1 MAESSS
7 AYKLR
12 KNCVDSQIKR
22 SSDNREKI
30 DLCQKYDGTQ
40 IAEKNLHFYIEER
53 RFGHLS
59 NCRLDGRSTKK
70 FKMRSK
76 SQDLTF
82 QRWKIVRF
90 RHSN

>member
-40 IAEKNLHFYIEER
+40 IAER
-53 RFGHLS
+53 RRIFIFIFTEGWGTCL
-59 NCRLDGRSTKK
+59 NADFFVEK
-70 FKMRSK
+70 
-76 SQDLTF
+76 
-82 QRWKIVRF
+82 
-90 RHSN
+90 

>member
-1 MAESSS
+1 MFR
-7 AYKLR
+7 LH
-12 KNCVDSQIKR
+12 N
-22 SSDNREKI
+22 NR
-30 DLCQKYDGTQ
+30 G
-40 IAEKNLHFYIEER
+40 EER
-53 RFGHLS
+53 RLTFAKNMMEL
-59 NCRLDGRSTKK
+59 RLQRRIFIFILKKEGLGTCLTADLMVEVQKK

>member
-40 IAEKNLHFYIEER
+40 IAERGESSFLYLRKVGALVLMPTF
-53 RFGHLS
+53 
-59 NCRLDGRSTKK
+59 CRKVVQKK
-70 FKMRSK
+70 
-76 SQDLTF
+76 
-82 QRWKIVRF
+82 VR
-90 RHSN
+90 

>member
-12 KNCVDSQIKR
+12 KNCVDSQIKK

-40 IAEKNLHFYIEER
+40 IAERGESSFLYLRKVGALVLMPEKYM
-53 RFGHLS
+53 S
-59 NCRLDGRSTKK
+59 KSKK
-70 FKMRSK
+70 K
-76 SQDLTF
+76 SQDE
-82 QRWKIVRF
+82 K
-90 RHSN
+90 

>member
-40 IAEKNLHFYIEER
+40 IAEREGESSFLYLRKVGALVLMPEKY
-53 RFGHLS
+53 
-59 NCRLDGRSTKK
+59 
-70 FKMRSK
+70 MSK
-76 SQDLTF
+76 SIKKKS
-82 QRWKIVRF
+82 R
-90 RHSN
+90 

>member
-1 MAESSS
+1 M
-7 AYKLR
+7 KNFG

-40 IAEKNLHFYIEER
+40 IAERGESSFLYLRKVGALV
-53 RFGHLS
+53 LMPS
-59 NCRLDGRSTKK
+59 VSKCRKVPEKK
-70 FKMRSK
+70 IQMRSK

-90 RHSN
+90 RHCN